1 MFCKN
6 CGKEIDDNAV
16 VCPNCGVAT
25 EKMNETAAAATQTGE
40 KKTNVLAI
48 VGFVLSLLTGAFS
61 YIPAVGSYISMVMW
75 VAALVLCILGIKKAK
90 EGYNLKGLA
99 IAGLVL
105 CIVDIVLIIIGL
117 VLLLGLVAALA

>member
-25 EKMNETAAAATQTGE
+25 EKMNETAAAATNQPL
-40 KKTNVLAI
+40 KTNVMAI
-48 VGFVLSLLTGAFS
+48 IGFVLSLLSGVFT
-61 YIPAVGSYISMVMW
+61 YIPNVGTYISGIAW
-75 VAALVLCILGIKKAK
+75 IAALVLCILGIKKAK

-105 CIVDIVLIIIGL
+105 CLVDVVLIIIGIVL
-117 VLLLGLVAALA
+117 VLGLLAALV